1 MSARLQDVRSV
12 VLLIAF
18 MDTAD
23 PAIALLRQH
32 IRGQTGI
39 ETYAWIHG
47 PKGWTLSASA
57 IARLDLY
64 RAGLKVAIC
73 ELGLDNCVGIRTG
86 RNVPFLGSLFGM
98 LRGVLFHWPCHS
110 PSDYHVLHQDDLQ
123 SL

>member
-39 ETYAWIHG
+39 ETYAWIQG

-57 IARLDLY
+57 IARLDLN
-64 RAGLKVAIC
+64 RAGPSA
-73 ELGLDNCVGIRTG
+73 
-86 RNVPFLGSLFGM
+86 SLA
-98 LRGVLFHWPCHS
+98 
-110 PSDYHVLHQDDLQ
+110 
-123 SL
+123 